1 MGCAA
6 LCKQKKQKMAE
17 RRAGNDG
24 GRGERTGQYRITTD
38 FSLTA
43 AHRMISCS
51 GLLLPA
57 KPRAQAPRNRVEVQ
71 GRWTCPGCS
80 RAQCWG
86 LPDPAAPCVPPGV
99 LQLPAPSTRPA
110 RGTGHRI
117 CCIARSLCCAQ
128 PEAREWP
135 LRHNSTRNF
144 CPSVLGELPAPLP
157 AGKGSPGR
165 GVWSYSPISTP
176 FIHWHHLKQALA
188 SRNLCARSTL
198 QPLSPPGTS
207 SPLHRHL

>member
-1 MGCAA
+1 MGSCC
-6 LCKQKKQKMAE
+6 LLHPGHRLQETE
-17 RRAGNDG
+17 RRFKGVGRVRAAAGLSAG
-24 GRGERTGQYRITTD
+24 ASQT
-38 FSLTA
+38 
-43 AHRMISCS
+43 
-51 GLLLPA
+51 LLPL
-57 KPRAQAPRNRVEVQ
+57 Q
-71 GRWTCPGCS
+71 
-80 RAQCWG
+80 
-86 LPDPAAPCVPPGV
+86 LPASPPGV

-110 RGTGHRI
+110 RGTRHRI
-117 CCIARSLCCAQ
+117 CCTARSLCCAQ

-144 CPSVLGELPAPLP
+144 CPSVLGELPVPLP

-176 FIHWHHLKQALA
+176 FIHWHHLKQALV